1 MTSQAPDRPSWPSIA
16 EHLDLLARDPNQ
28 PFTAADVE
36 RAYALLFLPFLD
48 YEAPTV
54 RAHLFRKGLALA
66 IDGLSNAEERVLS
79 KHMLLHDARTSAA
92 ARRRLALTELSRP
105 PFNLGGVIDAA
116 ALGRIEPRAFE
127 NLARILISEVFADA
141 FRRDF
146 VGEVNIHPPSPP
158 PRRSMTWLS
167 YALIATLKDEP
178 DPFLRKVTAIRAR
191 SDVDGLRLV
200 ALPFLWIRPEPPEPH
215 LFPTIDVLTETHKHS
230 FVGFRPDPRPNSKDW
245 FVAIFHLGAKR
256 PVGNEF
262 KLVYRETWANF
273 APNAK
278 ENNLAFSVHGHAF
291 RHIHLSARLPA
302 ELKPRK
308 FRGHRFDIVSA
319 REPEDLPVHVYSS
332 RATLRVTAPS
342 PQGRYALDWVDDM
355 ARPMLE

>member
-16 EHLDLLARDPNQ
+16 EHLDLLARNPNQ
-28 PFTAADVE
+28 PYTPADVE

-54 RAHLFRKGLALA
+54 RAHLFRQGLALA
-66 IDGLSNAEERVLS
+66 IGQLSNTEERALS
-79 KHMLLHDARTSAA
+79 KHMLLHDGRASQA
-92 ARRRLALTELSRP
+92 ARRRLAITELSDP
-105 PFNLGGVIDAA
+105 PHKLGSVVDEPSLA
-116 ALGRIEPRAFE
+116 RIEPRAFE
-127 NLARILISEVFADA
+127 NLARILTSEVFADE
-141 FRRDF
+141 FRRHFAD
-146 VGEVNIHPPSPP
+146 EVSIHPLPPP

-167 YALIATLKDEP
+167 YALIASLKDEP
-178 DPFLRKVTAIRAR
+178 DPFLRRVTAIRAR
-191 SDVDGLRLV
+191 SDVDGLRVV

-278 ENNLAFSVHGHAF
+278 ENNLAFSVHGHTL

-302 ELKPRK
+302 ELKPRQ
-308 FRGHRFDIVSA
+308 FRGRRFDIVSA
-319 REPEDLPVHVYSS
+319 REPEELPVRVYPS